1 MSIDEDEFI
10 PSKTKIISQKFI
22 EMTIAQKF
30 SISINIGQTS
40 QFMVE
45 FKGTM
50 WPDRRRGRRKENTQN
65 HKNPNQ
71 KNLEHW
77 LSLLSSRS
85 LSKIWNSTLFLVH
98 Q

>member
-40 QFMVE
+40 QLMVE

-50 WPDRRRGRRKENTQN
+50 WPDRRRGRRK
-65 HKNPNQ
+65 
-71 KNLEHW
+71 
-77 LSLLSSRS
+77 
-85 LSKIWNSTLFLVH
+85 
-98 Q
+98 